1 MIAGVSTVSFIALLS
16 LQPGLVAKQSAAA
29 PSTTSPSAAKI
40 ASDAPPLSAAAE
52 RAVSA
57 RAKEWWSARE
67 RRDHQ
72 RMYDLYEP
80 AYRKKVPFAD
90 FLKENAVRT
99 RFDLGDIRVE
109 AIVPETAE
117 RVRVKVNM
125 ETRPPGLPVARV
137 TAEDVWVRVSGH
149 WYKVHED
156 VRLPF
161 PGNR

>member
-1 MIAGVSTVSFIALLS
+1 MIAAVPAVLLITLFCSEAGIADRQSTASS
-16 LQPGLVAKQSAAA
+16 STPSDTVAK
-29 PSTTSPSAAKI
+29 T
-40 ASDAPPLSAAAE
+40 ASDVRPLKASEE

-57 RAKEWWSARE
+57 RAKEWWTARE

-72 RMYDLYEP
+72 RMYDLFEP
-80 AYRKKVPFAD
+80 AYRRKVAFAD
-90 FLKENAVRT
+90 FLKESAVRT
-99 RFDLGDIRVE
+99 RFDLADTRIE
-109 AIVPETAE
+109 AVVPERAD

-125 ETRPPGLPVARV
+125 ETRPPGLPVGRV

>member
-1 MIAGVSTVSFIALLS
+1 M
-16 LQPGLVAKQSAAA
+16 
-29 PSTTSPSAAKI
+29 
-40 ASDAPPLSAAAE
+40 
-52 RAVSA
+52 SA
-57 RAKEWWSARE
+57 RAKEWWTARE

-72 RMYDLYEP
+72 RMYALYEP
-80 AYRKKVPFAD
+80 AYRRKVPFAD
-90 FLKENAVRT
+90 FLKESAVRT

-109 AIVPETAE
+109 GIVPETAD

-125 ETRPPGLPVARV
+125 ETRPARLPAGRV
-137 TAEDVWVRVSGH
+137 TAEDIWVRVSGQ